1 MPFLLCFSY
10 RLYYQYI
17 FIYFS
22 ASSSDKE
29 NSSIIFLITSS
40 VNNSPFSFPADVA
53 DAGSRQPSSVDFTGP
68 IYFTLSRNTEKP
80 TAVPIITIT
89 AMMIQAG
96 SSRFV
101 GKIHAL
107 VKKKSTLP
115 PINIP
120 QPVIVRFP
128 LESHLNLSMFH
139 RIIFSRIASK
149 SLTKCTGKTA
159 WITESHHFC
168 DLYHRI
174 LSTLHQRKAFVDT
187 VFFQISGDSFAC
199 HFFEKAAASKVKDAA
214 AFYFIFLLHWV
225 WVRQP

>member
-22 ASSSDKE
+22 ATKKAIHHSFVDTERNTVPTTSTKPISS
-29 NSSIIFLITSS
+29 TT
-40 VNNSPFSFPADVA
+40 VNLVPRTNAERIVA

-120 QPVIVRFP
+120 HPVIVRFP
-128 LESHLNLSMFH
+128 QDA
-139 RIIFSRIASK
+139 IIGRDK
-149 SLTKCTGKTA
+149 S
-159 WITESHHFC
+159 
-168 DLYHRI
+168 
-174 LSTLHQRKAFVDT
+174 V
-187 VFFQISGDSFAC
+187 
-199 HFFEKAAASKVKDAA
+199 
-214 AFYFIFLLHWV
+214 
-225 WVRQP
+225 

>member
-1 MPFLLCFSY
+1 MPFLLYFSY

-40 VNNSPFSFPADVA
+40 VNNSPFSFFSCRRCRCRFQTAKQC
-53 DAGSRQPSSVDFTGP
+53 RFHRTY
-68 IYFTLSRNTEKP
+68 IFHTL
-80 TAVPIITIT
+80 
-89 AMMIQAG
+89 
-96 SSRFV
+96 
-101 GKIHAL
+101 
-107 VKKKSTLP
+107 KKHRKTHCGAT
-115 PINIP
+115 NNNNCKD
-120 QPVIVRFP
+120 PVIVRFP
-128 LESHLNLSMFH
+128 LESPLNLSMFH

-168 DLYHRI
+168 DLCHRI

-199 HFFEKAAASKVKDAA
+199 HFFEKAAADFS
-214 AFYFIFLLHWV
+214 
-225 WVRQP
+225 

>member
-96 SSRFV
+96 SSRSASEN
-101 GKIHAL
+101 G
-107 VKKKSTLP
+107 
-115 PINIP
+115 
-120 QPVIVRFP
+120 Q
-128 LESHLNLSMFH
+128 LSAAT
-139 RIIFSRIASK
+139 RTSVLYR
-149 SLTKCTGKTA
+149 
-159 WITESHHFC
+159 WIWDVPGE
-168 DLYHRI
+168 
-174 LSTLHQRKAFVDT
+174 
-187 VFFQISGDSFAC
+187 
-199 HFFEKAAASKVKDAA
+199 DAA
-214 AFYFIFLLHWV
+214 V
-225 WVRQP
+225 

>member
-40 VNNSPFSFPADVA
+40 VNNSPFSFFSCRRCRCRFQTAKQC
-53 DAGSRQPSSVDFTGP
+53 RFHRTY
-68 IYFTLSRNTEKP
+68 IFHTLKKHEKP

-107 VKKKSTLP
+107 IKKKSTLP

-120 QPVIVRFP
+120 HPVIVRFP

-168 DLYHRI
+168 DLCHRI
-174 LSTLHQRKAFVDT
+174 LSTLHQ
-187 VFFQISGDSFAC
+187 
-199 HFFEKAAASKVKDAA
+199 
-214 AFYFIFLLHWV
+214 
-225 WVRQP
+225 

>member
-107 VKKKSTLP
+107 VKKKKYTSPNQHSPSCNREISFGISFESINVSQNYILP
-115 PINIP
+115 DCI
-120 QPVIVRFP
+120 Q
-128 LESHLNLSMFH
+128 
-139 RIIFSRIASK
+139 IAY
-149 SLTKCTGKTA
+149 
-159 WITESHHFC
+159 EM
-168 DLYHRI
+168 
-174 LSTLHQRKAFVDT
+174 
-187 VFFQISGDSFAC
+187 
-199 HFFEKAAASKVKDAA
+199 
-214 AFYFIFLLHWV
+214 HW
-225 WVRQP
+225 QNGLDY

>member
-40 VNNSPFSFPADVA
+40 VNNSPFSFFSCRRCRCRFQTAKQC
-53 DAGSRQPSSVDFTGP
+53 RFHQTYIFH
-68 IYFTLSRNTEKP
+68 TLKKHRKTNCCANNNNNCNDDPGWKLQICRENPRPGQEKN
-80 TAVPIITIT
+80 
-89 AMMIQAG
+89 
-96 SSRFV
+96 
-101 GKIHAL
+101 
-107 VKKKSTLP
+107 TLP

-120 QPVIVRFP
+120 HPVIVRFP
-128 LESHLNLSMFH
+128 LESPLNLSMFH

-168 DLYHRI
+168 DLCHRI

-199 HFFEKAAASKVKDAA
+199 HFFEKAAADFS
-214 AFYFIFLLHWV
+214 
-225 WVRQP
+225 